1 MGFNIY
7 DELPAPVS
15 KFHGTEKQVLAEIF
29 LQHAQGGVLPVT
41 PWYDASKSLAREF
54 PEQLGCLDEPA
65 IIGRVFQM
73 IDDNHDGILDQDEF
87 VNGIH
92 ELLHPTTQEA
102 KTLRA
107 RIAKAVLPAV
117 ENDFGH
123 VKSVAIIGAGVA
135 GLQVARRLM
144 EIGISC
150 TIFEKSENVGGCWQK
165 NYADFGLQV
174 PKELFEFPD
183 FPYPDDFK
191 CDLFPTGPEVQ
202 SYIELYAKTFKL
214 YDIAQF
220 KTTVVELRP
229 SGGQRGWTVVFEK
242 EKQRSSK
249 AFDYLVVA
257 TGMYSWPPHM
267 PVARDASKFKG
278 QILHSCTFTDRK
290 VASGKKVVV
299 VGGGKSAVDNAVS
312 AAKEGSQT
320 TLVCR
325 SWHWPVPRYLLN
337 LVPFK
342 YATYSRFGHWFLH
355 PHHGEGATATWLH
368 GTCAPVKWLWWRAV
382 EIMFRGQF
390 QIPSSMIPEEG
401 VETDL
406 FSGGQILNYDFRD
419 MLNSGKIQQICGAI
433 DKFTE
438 KGVVLVDGKELDA
451 DLVIYGTG
459 FAKNYDIFDKIIQ
472 NKLNIQK
479 DGLYLYRNVIPP
491 QVPDVAFIGCEVSTF
506 NNILTQGLQALWLQ
520 KMLSGQMRL
529 PKPGSMEK
537 VIQKEQA
544 WKRTWMPPASSRAS
558 LYQLHMTKYHDMLVQ
573 DIGEQR
579 FRKMPN
585 CFGELFMPYTARD
598 FANLFPKA
606 SK

>member
-1 MGFNIY
+1 M
-7 DELPAPVS
+7 
-15 KFHGTEKQVLAEIF
+15 
-29 LQHAQGGVLPVT
+29 
-41 PWYDASKSLAREF
+41 
-54 PEQLGCLDEPA
+54 
-65 IIGRVFQM
+65 
-73 IDDNHDGILDQDEF
+73 
-87 VNGIH
+87 NGIH

-202 SYIELYAKTFKL
+202 AYIELYAKTFKL
-214 YDIAQF
+214 YEIAQF
-220 KTTVVELRP
+220 KTTVVELQP

-257 TGMYSWPPHM
+257 TGMYSWPPHI
-267 PVARDASKFKG
+267 PLARDASNFKG

-342 YATYSRFGHWFLH
+342 YATYSRFGHWFVH
-355 PHHGEGATATWLH
+355 PHHGEGATSTWFH

-382 EIMFRGQF
+382 EFMFRGQF

-401 VETDL
+401 IETDL

-419 MLNSGKIQQICGAI
+419 MLNSGKIQTICGAI

-438 KGVVLVDGKELDA
+438 TGKG
-451 DLVIYGTG
+451 
-459 FAKNYDIFDKIIQ
+459 
-472 NKLNIQK
+472 
-479 DGLYLYRNVIPP
+479 
-491 QVPDVAFIGCEVSTF
+491 
-506 NNILTQGLQALWLQ
+506 
-520 KMLSGQMRL
+520 
-529 PKPGSMEK
+529 
-537 VIQKEQA
+537 
-544 WKRTWMPPASSRAS
+544 
-558 LYQLHMTKYHDMLVQ
+558 
-573 DIGEQR
+573 
-579 FRKMPN
+579 
-585 CFGELFMPYTARD
+585 
-598 FANLFPKA
+598 
-606 SK
+606 